1 MYIDLFAGCGGLSL
15 GLYKA
20 GLEGL
25 FVIEKNESAFA
36 TLRYN
41 LIEQHQH
48 FQWPD
53 WLEMSNMDINDLI
66 HDKRQELISLRGQV
80 SLVVGGPPCQGF
92 SLAGQ
97 RKKNDIRNQL
107 MNAYIEFIQ
116 LVQPEMLFFENVH
129 GFTIDFTSKSNPK
142 KKGIPY
148 SEKLVKALKKEGY
161 NVDYHMITMSDYGIP
176 QKRVRFILF
185 GIKDGEPKKFFD
197 KLKRVQTCGHQD
209 PMQL

>member
-1 MYIDLFAGCGGLSL
+1 
-15 GLYKA
+15 
-20 GLEGL
+20 
-25 FVIEKNESAFA
+25 
-36 TLRYN
+36 
-41 LIEQHQH
+41 
-48 FQWPD
+48 
-53 WLEMSNMDINDLI
+53 
-66 HDKRQELISLRGQV
+66 
-80 SLVVGGPPCQGF
+80 
-92 SLAGQ
+92 
-97 RKKNDIRNQL
+97 

-197 KLKRVQTCGHQD
+197 KLKSNRE
-209 PMQL
+209 PFF